1 MLAACAL
8 TLGGCMGNFD
18 PARWAQGSG
27 NYDGANVRLDMV
39 SSARAAGARI
49 GSSRASI
56 QALLGKP
63 DSRGPDADIW
73 YLGRSSLSVDFR
85 QLRIRY
91 DADGKALSVDE
102 ITG

>member
-1 MLAACAL
+1 
-8 TLGGCMGNFD
+8 MGNFD
-18 PARWAQGSG
+18 AARWAQGAG

-39 SSARAAGARI
+39 KDARAAGVSI

-63 DSRGPDADIW
+63 DSHGPDADIW

-85 QLRIRY
+85 QLRVHY
-91 DADGKALSVDE
+91 DGGGKALSVDE
-102 ITG
+102 VTG